1 MLFDFFSVLLESI
14 ATILNKRID
23 SDNSMEGKKNEKK
36 YAARIIYKQINR

>member
-23 SDNSMEGKKNEKK
+23 SDNSMEGKNEKK